1 MGINFE
7 HLQKRKNSEMASEL
21 FKEASKYFSLD
32 SLDKDNWAFK
42 LFSKVTVG
50 IFMGSAAL
58 SLASSYSGDAIVCK
72 DGDDYDKQYCWLHG
86 SRQRRPEPGYR
97 ILYLG
102 VDGIVSKWYCIYDPR
117 QT

>member
-1 MGINFE
+1 
-7 HLQKRKNSEMASEL
+7 MAIEL

-86 SRQRRPEPGYR
+86 SRHLPKNQISDE
-97 ILYLG
+97 LN
-102 VDGIVSKWYCIYDPR
+102 KK
-117 QT
+117 